1 MGHVRELW
9 TAAVNEAWRALG
21 VGLATLP
28 LTPKSSKEWPVMSE
42 KQEPLPEADKWK
54 DVEDERQ
61 HLVLAPRAA

>member
-1 MGHVRELW
+1 
-9 TAAVNEAWRALG
+9 
-21 VGLATLP
+21 
-28 LTPKSSKEWPVMSE
+28 MSE